1 MKYSLKNDISIMTSL
16 RIDKAGLWKRKPKPV
31 PPPSAAASDL
41 PGTNKIKG
49 LPTLK
54 KLFFDRF
61 MAMASILKCTRVL
74 WPASLSHNLVLK
86 VAICHRMLLPFMKLW
101 TNLLN
106 MFKLMIRQRNLMP
119 RVRTLIMRD
128 LNTKSPIFVQ
138 SNVRVIPLYSLFHGR
153 PHRSE
158 NAFSRVHQSE
168 PSNGP
173 EQWSLETHIMVR
185 AIRVARRV
193 MPRMNRGRWLTKSY
207 FLSISVLH
215 SQKYD
220 GLYCYF
226 TSYSQVT

>member
-1 MKYSLKNDISIMTSL
+1 M
-16 RIDKAGLWKRKPKPV
+16 P
-31 PPPSAAASDL
+31 
-41 PGTNKIKG
+41 
-49 LPTLK
+49 
-54 KLFFDRF
+54 
-61 MAMASILKCTRVL
+61 
-74 WPASLSHNLVLK
+74 
-86 VAICHRMLLPFMKLW
+86 LPFMKLW

-173 EQWSLETHIMVR
+173 EQWSLESWDSHNGPGNSGGAQSNAKNESWAMIDQILFSLYFCPSFAKIWRPVVLKCSYIYMSHGLHILCN
-185 AIRVARRV
+185 I
-193 MPRMNRGRWLTKSY
+193 
-207 FLSISVLH
+207 
-215 SQKYD
+215 
-220 GLYCYF
+220 
-226 TSYSQVT
+226 